1 MPYCLVILSRE
12 AMPQAFTFCAFPWW
26 GTSTAARIVWLFP
39 SWLGAGTCSPSGWI
53 VGLVRDTREFCN
65 ALVALASSHPSLC
78 TQAHKAQV
86 LPSHWDFRPGTL
98 EKRNRQLYL
107 IFLKGFGL
115 MNVQ

>member
-1 MPYCLVILSRE
+1 MVGHFHSCPHRVVVLQLAGGRHLQ
-12 AMPQAFTFCAFPWW
+12 PQW
-26 GTSTAARIVWLFP
+26 VD
-39 SWLGAGTCSPSGWI
+39 